1 METWKDLCAIFNM
14 TKRGR
19 KPLTPEQ
26 IEERKVIY
34 KQIALDYHAE
44 HNKTPRIKDIKQA
57 QNILKIYDTWND
69 FIRDCGLKVNHV
81 WFMDGMF

>member
-1 METWKDLCAIFNM
+1 METWNALFATSNM

-19 KPLTPEQ
+19 KSLTPEQ
-26 IEERKVIY
+26 IEERKAIY
-34 KQIALDYHAE
+34 KQIALDYHTE

-57 QNILKIYDTWND
+57 QSILKIYDTWND

>member
-1 METWKDLCAIFNM
+1 MS
-14 TKRGR
+14 KRGR

-26 IEERKVIY
+26 IEERKVVY
-34 KQIALDYHAE
+34 KQIALDYHAK

-69 FIRDCGLKVNHV
+69 FIRDCGLKVNYV